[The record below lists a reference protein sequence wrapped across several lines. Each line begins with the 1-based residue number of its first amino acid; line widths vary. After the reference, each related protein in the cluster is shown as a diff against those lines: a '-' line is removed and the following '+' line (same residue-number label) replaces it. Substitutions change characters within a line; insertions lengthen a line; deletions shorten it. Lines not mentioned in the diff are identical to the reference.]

1 MQGNSL
7 WPLIVGVANHFAQM
21 IFCMLQLPCF
31 HLLPIGYRLIVLAI
45 IDRIEE
51 KLATS

>member
-7 WPLIVGVANHFAQM
+7 WSLIEGVADHFAQM

-31 HLLPIGYRLIVLAI
+31 HLLFPIGYSMIVLAI
-45 IDRIEE
+45 VDRI
-51 KLATS
+51 